1 MRTDRPGGKIFVATL
16 IVFILSVTQ
25 LKNPDPLLVY
35 VLTSIPAGWFMFN
48 ALLRRM
54 FPESDGFIV
63 FGPIGEMI
71 VFHLIFTA
79 IKVTFK
85 LIISAMVGIVALPY
99 AVVIWVT
106 DLLPHRP
113 KKMSG

>member
-25 LKNPDPLLVY
+25 LRNPDPLLVY
-35 VLTSIPAGWFMFN
+35 ILTGIPAGWFMFN
-48 ALLRRM
+48 ALIRRM
-54 FPESDGFIV
+54 FESDGFIV

-85 LIISAMVGIVALPY
+85 LMISAMVGIVALPY
-99 AVVIWVT
+99 AIVVWVT
-106 DLLPHRP
+106 DLLPRRP